1 MLNMSTGSRSKS
13 GDVKDTGGIG
23 ASTLNRNDTANKRD
37 EIKTVS
43 LTNKEPAY
51 AGKSSMLARRYVGDD
66 EIAISQN
73 GSEFAANMDDYWAAE
88 SELDRRSQAEI
99 PGYSEKITVMARR
112 HLDPRESRSGS
123 ISEPDARGEK
133 EAPDSEGL
141 SQKNPKLNQMKGVA
155 ARRYGDSV
163 RDSSSTSERS
173 SDLASSFSDASR
185 SKSSG
190 SQSRSAPDS
199 HSGSSL
205 SSSSAQ
211 EKRSGSVSQS
221 SSKSAISSSKEQ
233 EDLSRKSSDELSKSS
248 GSSPSGESS
257 SHGSS
262 SNSQTSSSGSPKS
275 GASSPEPPQKSKV
288 VLAEVPASI
297 GMRAKAFSFSRV
309 QPAFR
314 SGLPLGRFIILSNR
328 PKVNEGPNIF
338 DVRIGGGEVNI
349 GGCWGSVDVN
359 KALNFKCKPRSET
372 SMLPLPVSFAEVDNR
387 LREREGLVGEYLDL
401 DRPPSLSVSD
411 HARLFEKL

>member
-1 MLNMSTGSRSKS
+1 MSTGSRSKS
-13 GDVKDTGGIG
+13 ENVKRTGGDG
-23 ASTLNRNDTANKRD
+23 ASGSNRNDISNKSD
-37 EIKTVS
+37 EMEAGS
-43 LTNKEPAY
+43 LPNKEPVY
-51 AGKSSMLARRYVGDD
+51 VGKSSMRARRYVGDD
-66 EIAISQN
+66 EIAMSQN
-73 GSEFAANMDDYWAAE
+73 GSEFAANIDDFWAE
-88 SELDRRSQAEI
+88 GSELDRRSQAEV
-99 PGYSEKITVMARR
+99 PGYSEKITVIARR
-112 HLDPRESRSGS
+112 NRETRESRSGS
-123 ISEPDARGEK
+123 ITGSGALGEK
-133 EAPDSEGL
+133 EDRDSEGL
-141 SQKNPKLNQMKGVA
+141 WQKNPKLNRMQGVT

-163 RDSSSTSERS
+163 RDSSSTSELS
-173 SDLASSFSDASR
+173 SELASSFSDASR

-190 SQSRSAPDS
+190 PQSRSAPDS
-199 HSGSSL
+199 HTGSSV
-205 SSSSAQ
+205 SSSGAPD
-211 EKRSGSVSQS
+211 EGSGSVSKS
-221 SSKSAISSSKEQ
+221 SSKSAILSSNKQ
-233 EDLSRKSSDELSKSS
+233 EDSSRQSSHEQSKSF

-262 SNSQTSSSGSPKS
+262 SNSRTSSSGSSGSPKS
-275 GASSPEPPQKSKV
+275 GASSPEPPPKSKV
-288 VLAEVPASI
+288 VMAEVPASI

-314 SGLPLGRFIILSNR
+314 SGLPLGRFIIPPNR

-338 DVRIGGGEVNI
+338 DVRIGEGEVNI

-372 SMLPLPVSFAEVDNR
+372 SILPLPISFAEVDNR